1 MPILTVELAILL
13 AAAFAAGAVAS
24 WLAQD
29 RRARSEHRRFELE
42 TQRVIDA
49 RRESYE
55 VLERQVRALASHEY
69 ASHEHAS
76 HAREC
81 ADLAAPLPAREGAER

>member
-1 MPILTVELAILL
+1 MPILTVELAILI

-29 RRARSEHRRFELE
+29 RRARSERRRFELE

-49 RRESYE
+49 RRETYE
-55 VLERQVRALASHEY
+55 ALERQVRALAES
-69 ASHEHAS
+69 S
-76 HAREC
+76 ARGQ
-81 ADLAAPLPAREGAER
+81 DDIAAPFPQRERAPL

>member
-29 RRARSEHRRFELE
+29 RRARSERRRFELE
-42 TQRVIDA
+42 TQRMIDA
-49 RRESYE
+49 RRETYE
-55 VLERQVRALASHEY
+55 ALERQVRALSERR
-69 ASHEHAS
+69 S
-76 HAREC
+76 REFE
-81 ADLAAPLPAREGAER
+81 DTTAPLPQREHAPY